1 MPEKQLRFRE
11 KSIALTSFASTI
23 EAAYYDQKRSKIKS
37 DNINRMIT
45 DDFHLVTISKWD
57 LWNKITGGP
66 RNSRIFLY
74 ANSLIRGWQKYTK
87 PQYSRIWYRFPRLY
101 AIYDK
106 KKTTKVTKFFFFF
119 KLHKVGDKLN
129 LIAHK
134 IN

>member
-57 LWNKITGGP
+57 LWNKI
-66 RNSRIFLY
+66 I
-74 ANSLIRGWQKYTK
+74 
-87 PQYSRIWYRFPRLY
+87 
-101 AIYDK
+101 
-106 KKTTKVTKFFFFF
+106 
-119 KLHKVGDKLN
+119 
-129 LIAHK
+129 
-134 IN
+134 INNW